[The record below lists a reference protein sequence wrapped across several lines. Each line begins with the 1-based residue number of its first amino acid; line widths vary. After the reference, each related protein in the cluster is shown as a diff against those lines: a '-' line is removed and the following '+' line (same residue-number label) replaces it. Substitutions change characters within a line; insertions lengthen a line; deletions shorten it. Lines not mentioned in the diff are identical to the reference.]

1 MNQIAFNL
9 PQQIC
14 NYSCSPLVKGGWGG
28 QKATAKMI
36 TASILEIIINAI
48 AKRCC
53 KQIAFLEHDND
64 IFEKAIAN

>member
-1 MNQIAFNL
+1 L
-9 PQQIC
+9 GGSKS
-14 NYSCSPLVKGGWGG
+14 YSEE
-28 QKATAKMI
+28 I